1 MMIKRNTADRRRRF
15 LAVLVMVLM
24 LITEWRMALTAIGAV
39 VIGLIPICIAGRHAC
54 RNVPAQTEAHDRL
67 RSYTEEIYQ
76 GHDAVHLS
84 RAVRQ
89 AKENFRELNGV
100 VYSTSRRTLW
110 LRNLQTILAGLAGK
124 LGFAVVWIVGSGLVT
139 MGETDL
145 STIAVFMLY
154 AGVLAL
160 LLYEQNIGE

>member
-1 MMIKRNTADRRRRF
+1 MIKRNTADRRRRF

-24 LITEWRMALTAIGAV
+24 LITEWRMALTVIGVV
-39 VIGLIPICIAGRHAC
+39 VIGLIPICIARRHVC

-110 LRNLQTILAGLAGK
+110 LRNLQTILAGLAGN